1 MPYSGMPANA
11 KLIRWFDL
19 IAALLRRRFP
29 VSFADLSRE
38 VPGYMHDGAPSETL
52 LRMFERDKDEL
63 RAAGIAIETVIG
75 GDGDAAE
82 YRLKPES
89 FYLPYLMLAS
99 NNHAAPTRPAGPG
112 YGRLPSLAV
121 LPDETV
127 MLRRAAE
134 RVRTL
139 GEPQLVHD
147 AERALRK
154 LRHDLP
160 EELAAPAGPAP
171 VGNATH
177 FPLLL
182 DGVQRRKEL
191 TFTYH
196 SIGRGATDAR
206 TVQPYGLVYLTG
218 HWYLVAYD
226 PSAEGRRHFRTSRM
240 HNVRVNPR
248 VPGTPDFEVP
258 ADFNLRKHARSRQA
272 WELGTGDVEA
282 IDVAFVRQRAETG
295 AAMQLG
301 EELVLNDDSVTQRRY
316 AVRRRDT
323 FLRWLLAFG
332 GDAMPVAP
340 PEVVHDWYSL
350 LRTAYQ
356 AHSNSEVSV

>member
-1 MPYSGMPANA
+1 MPANA

-19 IAALLRRRFP
+19 MAALLRRRFP

-38 VPGYMHDGAPSETL
+38 VPAYTHEGTPSETL

-63 RAAGIAIETVIG
+63 RAAGIAIETVTSA
-75 GDGDAAE
+75 DGDATE
-82 YRLKPES
+82 YRLRTES
-89 FYLPYLMLAS
+89 FYLPYLVLATS
-99 NNHAAPTRPAGPG
+99 VAAPPLATRSSGTN
-112 YGRLPSLAV
+112 YGRVPTLAV

-139 GEPQLVHD
+139 GEPQLVQD

-154 LRHDLP
+154 LRYDLP
-160 EELAAPAGPAP
+160 EELAAPAGPP
-171 VGNATH
+171 QQGDTTL
-177 FPLLL
+177 FPLLH
-182 DGVQRRKEL
+182 DGVLRRKQI

-206 TVQPYGLVYLTG
+206 TVEPYGLVYLTG
-218 HWYLVAYD
+218 NWYVVAYD
-226 PSAEGRRHFRTSRM
+226 PAAQGRRHFRTSRM
-240 HNVRVNPR
+240 QNVRINAKA
-248 VPGTPDFEVP
+248 PGTPDFVVP
-258 ADFNLRKHARSRQA
+258 PDFELRQHAKSRQA

-282 IDVAFVRQRAETG
+282 INVAFVRQRAETS

-301 EELVLNDDSVTQRRY
+301 AELASTVAENAYAQRRY
-316 AVRRRDT
+316 SVRRRDT

-332 GDAMPVAP
+332 GDAVPVAP
-340 PEVVHDWYSL
+340 SEVVRDWHTL
-350 LRTAYQ
+350 LRATYA
-356 AHSNSEVSV
+356 AHVNAEVSA